1 MSVWQTCPQCG
12 EKLQGYNNYLSHLQ
26 KHPGLKE
33 REAIR
38 KQQSYLDFA
47 QKRLR
52 EFKEIKTD
60 LTNSQ
65 LSPLSV
71 KILLASIDLTT
82 VDSITE
88 KERRLFENV
97 LHETEQL
104 VGAQTA
110 LHMAMVLARE
120 KGET

>member
-1 MSVWQTCPQCG
+1 M
-12 EKLQGYNNYLSHLQ
+12 
-26 KHPGLKE
+26 
-33 REAIR
+33 
-38 KQQSYLDFA
+38 
-47 QKRLR
+47 R

-97 LHETEQL
+97 LYETEQL